1 MADLRI
7 GTATSAPAIGEL
19 KLGSINISKIYSGS
33 ALVWPIDVA
42 DVCGLGTD
50 WTTINS
56 TITAV
61 TSGLPIQI
69 VYNATSWATAINNN
83 TPAAAYYNYA
93 NSNTSGRGLYYNRY
107 AAAVIQPP
115 TGYRVPTLNDTNN
128 LVSSACIDA
137 SVIPKNYNTLATAA
151 GNWDTNVFTNT
162 TYRGN
167 SGLNIDAFGKF
178 DYSGA
183 YSGNGLIGAFW
194 YYSTPNT
201 QYRGLELKQTFSTNY
216 ISGANFSLNNG
227 YNIRFAK

>member
-7 GTATSAPAIGEL
+7 GTATSAPAAGTL
-19 KLGSINISKIYSGS
+19 KLGATDISKIYSGS
-33 ALVWPIDVA
+33 TLVWPTDIA

-56 TITAV
+56 TVTAV

-69 VYNATSWATAINNN
+69 VYNATDWTTAYNNS

-93 NSNTSGRGLYYNRY
+93 TSNTSGRGLYYNRH
-107 AAAVIQPP
+107 AVAVIQPP
-115 TGYRVPTLNDTNN
+115 TGYRIPNTNDKDN
-128 LVSSACIDA
+128 LISSACIDT
-137 SVIPKNYNTLATAA
+137 SVIPNNMNTLATAV

-178 DYSGA
+178 DNTGT

-194 YYSTPNT
+194 FYATLNAD
-201 QYRGLELKQTFSTNY
+201 YRGQEFKQTFSANY
-216 ISGANFSLNNG
+216 ISGLTSSLNNG